1 MSDQPVFLVPH
12 PAHPSDGVESLGVT
26 VARTGAGLQL
36 RYDLHGDIERLAI
49 PADEPGQR
57 RDELWKHT
65 CFELFVRDGTSE
77 RYLEFNVSPGG
88 DWAAYAFKG
97 YREDMQNFA
106 CEAPRIESVVS
117 DAALTVSVALPSL
130 PQAIA
135 SEPLQLGVTAVLEA
149 KSGARSFWALDH
161 IGEAPDFH
169 RSETFTLTL
178 D

>member
-12 PAHPSDGVESLGVT
+12 PAHPSDGIESLTVT
-26 VARTGAGLQL
+26 VARSGEGLRL
-36 RYDLHGDIERLAI
+36 RYEARGDIQRFAI
-49 PADEPGQR
+49 PSDEPGER

-65 CFELFVRDGTSE
+65 CFELFVRDGTSDG
-77 RYLEFNVSPGG
+77 YLEFNLSPGG
-88 DWAAYAFKG
+88 DWAAYAFMG
-97 YREDMQNFA
+97 YREAMQDFA
-106 CEAPRIESVVS
+106 CDPPQIECVVS
-117 DAALTVSVALPSL
+117 DAALTVSVFLPSL

-149 KSGARSFWALDH
+149 KSGGRSFWALDH
-161 IGEAPDFH
+161 LGEAPDFH